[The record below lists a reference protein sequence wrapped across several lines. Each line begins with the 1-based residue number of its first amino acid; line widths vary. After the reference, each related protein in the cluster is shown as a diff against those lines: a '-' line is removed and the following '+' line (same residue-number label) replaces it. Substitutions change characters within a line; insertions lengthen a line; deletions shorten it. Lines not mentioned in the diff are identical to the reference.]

1 MFSGD
6 FHKIISILRNCSV
19 SLHIP
24 FKFKDDP
31 LLDLTS
37 RTRNFILPN
46 ENFGYYV
53 IFTRQSNLNKEKEK
67 EKDKKKEKEKE
78 KEEFWIRIIK
88 KIQINLTATKSENQ
102 RSVTLPFVPTTK
114 FDLNNNSNFHN
125 LEKRI
130 HKPINTPKINQE
142 KEKEKEKK
150 KKKKHKEKE
159 KFYLGFDKNID
170 YKSQKSDS
178 EVSLQ
183 KSKSNNSFQSPF
195 KEYTINKKNKNT
207 FNLIHGRFRKSVE
220 IVTYY
225 NQKKTKFRLSTGEFV
240 LKFQTKLNLPTYSI
254 TEQFERQIAFLNN
267 YNFQKKNNLK
277 TIILKLEISANQS
290 SILSTNTVNIP
301 NNNKSQIKIRTE
313 SETNQRVEEMVIGKN
328 KDEEESI
335 FTNLMKTNSP
345 LSNNTLHNK
354 SNNSLLFNNFS
365 SIFDD
370 EHNKQFSRILQNE
383 IFIKDPIHVQTNFLS
398 LSKTILISINIENK
412 QQKIRLI
419 IYSLEFLLKSTKL
432 LKPLILNTNSK
443 NNNNN
448 NNQLQSQVTYTE
460 STQLNLDEYFT
471 IREKTNFLNSN
482 EKLVLYPLEK
492 INIVFTLEPKVK
504 TIGKIRNFFGLFS
517 TLLYCKWGISL
528 TKGVLTKEIPVFWQK
543 RKDSEIQVRYEVKNK
558 IIINQDS
565 SVNLEIINFSNK
577 TKKIRIAI
585 PLKHKK
591 IINKQMYQLNFEKR
605 SDVDQQNNNN
615 DGSDNN
621 NNSSSSSNNNNQLK
635 TQSDTSILCIEKS
648 KFIKLSP
655 NSSSKIKL
663 NFIPLKQG
671 FLQLYFSFFDLV
683 KKKEISPD
691 YTCTIFVHN

>member
-6 FHKIISILRNCSV
+6 YHKIISILRNCSV

-53 IFTRQSNLNKEKEK
+53 IFTTPPTLH
-67 EKDKKKEKEKE
+67 KEKE

-88 KIQINLTATKSENQ
+88 KIQINLTATKSQNQ

-114 FDLNNNSNFHN
+114 FNLNNNSNFQN

-130 HKPINTPKINQE
+130 HKPIKTPKTNQE
-142 KEKEKEKK
+142 TEKK
-150 KKKKHKEKE
+150 KKKKQKEKE
-159 KFYLGFDKNID
+159 KFYLNSDKNTD

-183 KSKSNNSFQSPF
+183 KPKSNNSFQSPF

-207 FNLIHGRFRKSVE
+207 FNLIHGRFRKTVE
-220 IVTYY
+220 IVTFY

-254 TEQFERQIAFLNN
+254 IEQFERQIALLNN
-267 YNFQKKNNLK
+267 YNFQNKNNLK
-277 TIILKLEISANQS
+277 TIILKLEISTNQS
-290 SILSTNTVNIP
+290 SILSANILNIP
-301 NNNKSQIKIRTE
+301 NDNKSQIKISTE
-313 SETNQRVEEMVIGKN
+313 KETNQRVEKRVIVKN
-328 KDEEESI
+328 KGEEKNS
-335 FTNLMKTNSP
+335 NSYNSNNPLKTNSL
-345 LSNNTLHNK
+345 LSKNILHKKTDNL
-354 SNNSLLFNNFS
+354 LLFNNFS

-370 EHNKQFSRILQNE
+370 HNKQFSRILQNE
-383 IFIKDPIHVQTNFLS
+383 IFIKDPIHIQTTFLS

-432 LKPLILNTNSK
+432 LKPRIFNTKS

-448 NNQLQSQVTYTE
+448 NNNNNNSKLQNKVTYTE

-492 INIVFTLEPKVK
+492 INIVFTLEPKAK
-504 TIGKIRNFFGLFS
+504 ATGKIRNFFGLFS

-528 TKGVLTKEIPVFWQK
+528 TKGILTKEIPVFWQK
-543 RKDSEIQVRYEVKNK
+543 GKDSEVQVRYEAKNK
-558 IIINQDS
+558 IILNQDS
-565 SVNLEIINFSNK
+565 SVNLEIINQSNK

-585 PLKHKK
+585 PLQHEK
-591 IINKQMYQLNFEKR
+591 IINKQMYQLNFENR
-605 SDVDQQNNNN
+605 SGVDQKNKKNDNGDKNNNN
-615 DGSDNN
+615 NN
-621 NNSSSSSNNNNQLK
+621 NNNVNVDNQFK
-635 TQSDTSILCIEKS
+635 TQSGTSILCIEKS

-655 NSSSKIKL
+655 NSSSEIKI